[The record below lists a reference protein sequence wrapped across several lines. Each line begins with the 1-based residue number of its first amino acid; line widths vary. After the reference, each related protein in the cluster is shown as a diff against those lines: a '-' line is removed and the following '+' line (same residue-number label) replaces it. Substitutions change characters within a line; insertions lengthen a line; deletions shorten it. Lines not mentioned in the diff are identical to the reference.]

1 MPLFFTTLALTGG
14 LAYLL
19 TKSYRQE
26 IMAHWNE
33 RRCELPIMIMAGQFK
48 PSDDPREPS
57 DFANENFMFCSRSLA
72 SFLFKLI
79 LSPIFLLIG
88 KNIDALSA
96 IDQSTNLMRTL
107 VSILMNTF
115 AKMMEPFY
123 RRFLLVGRSFAN
135 GFARMM
141 NAMERGFAV
150 AVSAIFMGISVTR
163 ATLNAVDFVIK
174 IVMIIM
180 GILIGIFILLFF
192 VLFPVTPVILS
203 TLAVLSAVGVG
214 VAGAGVFCFDAETE
228 ISLENGQTKP
238 ICKLKVGDRLVGNDR
253 VEGILLTEREPNTT
267 LFSYN
272 GIIVSGSHIVWEE
285 GAWKPVQASRHALPK
300 EHMTQRLY
308 SLRTTS
314 RTMTVVSKETGTTVL
329 FRDWEEI
336 QENDSIT
343 DAEWDE
349 LVQQLLNNPVFETMT
364 SEEHPCFSAKCLV
377 VKDGKEVPIAT
388 IRIGDK
394 IQDTENSQT
403 RVLGVYTGLSLINQ
417 SILHKKWFTDGVWWK
432 KEKWQH
438 KVVPRTG
445 LQMTQGVHLITESG
459 TFWVATEE
467 VSGVVRD
474 FTEVGHKQLPET
486 MDFLLKRLNEKP
498 NPKKKICV

>member
-1 MPLFFTTLALTGG
+1 VPLLFTTFALTGG

-48 PSDDPREPS
+48 PPDDPREPGE
-57 DFANENFMFCSRSLA
+57 FANENFMFCSRSLA
-72 SFLFKLI
+72 ASLFKLI

-88 KNIDALSA
+88 KNIDALA
-96 IDQSTNLMRTL
+96 TIDQSTNLMRTL
-107 VSILMNTF
+107 LSILMSTF

-141 NAMERGFAV
+141 SAMERGFAI

-163 ATLNAVDFVIK
+163 ATLNAVDFLIK

-203 TLAVLSAVGVG
+203 TLAVLSAVGIG

-228 ISLENGQTKP
+228 ICLEDGQTKP
-238 ICKLKVGDRLVGNDR
+238 ICKLKVGDVLVGNDR
-253 VEGILLTEREPNTT
+253 VEGILLTEREPATT
-267 LFSYN
+267 LFSYQ

-285 GAWKPVQASRHALPK
+285 GAWKPVQASRHAIPI
-300 EHMTQRLY
+300 HAMTQRLY
-308 SLRTTS
+308 SLRTSS
-314 RTMTVVSKETGTTVL
+314 RTMTVVSKETGATVL

-336 QENDSIT
+336 QENDSTT
-343 DAEWDE
+343 DAEWDT
-349 LVQQLLNNPVFETMT
+349 LVQQLLNNPVLDTMT
-364 SEEHPCFSAKCLV
+364 SEEHPCFSPTCLV
-377 VKDGKEVPIAT
+377 RKGGKEVPIAT
-388 IRIGDK
+388 IRIGDTV
-394 IQDTENSQT
+394 QDSETSQT
-403 RVLGVYTGLSLINQ
+403 RVLGVYSGLSQINKA
-417 SILHKKWFTDGVWWK
+417 ILPTKWFTDGVWWK
-432 KEKWQH
+432 TDKWEH
-438 KVVPRTG
+438 RVVPRTS

-459 TFWVATEE
+459 TFWVRTEE
-467 VSGVVRD
+467 VSGIVRD
-474 FTEVGHKQLPET
+474 FTEVGYRHLPET
-486 MDFLLKRLNEKP
+486 MDFLLKRLNEKTKP
-498 NPKKKICV
+498 